1 MKAAWTVL
9 TLMLLGAVV
18 YVGHQQP
25 SFGAPSDTAQGTVAT
40 PSPQAGH
47 RLAESM
53 QRKLDHI
60 SQNSRKNPPD
70 QTPTVM
76 TEEEVNDYF
85 ASGAVKL
92 PVGVK
97 RVVVQGQ
104 SGVINAVVN
113 VDFDEIRAG
122 QRSSNPLLAIFSGQ
136 HDVRLDADAE
146 GSGGQGK
153 VHVRNVSIDGVD
165 VPRIAL
171 EYFVQKY
178 VTPKYPNVGLDSQFH
193 LPARIDLATVG
204 YHKLTVT
211 QK

>member
-1 MKAAWTVL
+1 
-9 TLMLLGAVV
+9 MLLGALV
-18 YVGHQQP
+18 YLGHQQP
-25 SFGAPSDTAQGTVAT
+25 SFAEPGRAGAGTTVAS
-40 PSPQAGH
+40 PPQAGH

-60 SQNSRKNPPD
+60 NQNAQENPPD

-85 ASGAVKL
+85 ASGKVKL

-97 RVVVQGQ
+97 KVVLQGQ
-104 SGVINAVVN
+104 SGVITAFIN

-136 HDVRLDADAE
+136 HDVRLDADAA
-146 GSGGQGK
+146 GSGGQGQ

-178 VTPKYPNVGLDSQFH
+178 VTPKYPNVGIDSQFQ

>member
-1 MKAAWTVL
+1 MKAAWMILTVVF
-9 TLMLLGAVV
+9 LGAVM
-18 YVGHQQP
+18 YLGRQQR
-25 SFGAPSDTAQGTVAT
+25 SLAEAGGAGQGATATA
-40 PSPQAGH
+40 SPQASH

-60 SQNSRKNPPD
+60 SQNAQNNPPD

-76 TEEEVNDYF
+76 TEEEVNDYL
-85 ASGAVKL
+85 ASGNVKL
-92 PVGVK
+92 PLGVK
-97 RVVVQGQ
+97 KVTLQGQ
-104 SGVINAVVN
+104 SGVINALVN
-113 VDFDEIRAG
+113 VDFDEIRGG
-122 QRSSNPLLAIFSGQ
+122 QRSPNPLLAIFSGR
-136 HDVRLDADAE
+136 HDVRLDADAA

-165 VPRIAL
+165 VPSVAL

-178 VTPKYPNVGLDSQFH
+178 VTPKYPNVGIDSQFQ
-193 LPARIDLATVG
+193 LPSRIDLATVG

>member
-1 MKAAWTVL
+1 MKTAWTIL
-9 TLMLLGAVV
+9 TVVFLGAVM
-18 YVGHQQP
+18 YLGRQQR
-25 SFGAPSDTAQGTVAT
+25 SFAEEGDARQGAQAAASPDAQ
-40 PSPQAGH
+40 H
-47 RLAESM
+47 RLSESM

-60 SQNSRKNPPD
+60 NQNAQNNPPD

-76 TEEEVNDYF
+76 TEEEVNDYL
-85 ASGAVKL
+85 AYGTVKL
-92 PVGVK
+92 PLGVRK
-97 RVVVQGQ
+97 VTLRGQ
-104 SGVINAVVN
+104 SGVINALVN
-113 VDFDEIRAG
+113 VDFDEIRGG
-122 QRSSNPLLAIFSGQ
+122 QRSPNPLLAIFSGR
-136 HDVRLDADAE
+136 HDVRLDADAA

-165 VPRIAL
+165 VPAVAL

-178 VTPKYPNVGLDSQFH
+178 VTPKYPNVGIDSQFQ

>member
-1 MKAAWTVL
+1 MKMKAAWFVL
-9 TLMLLGAVV
+9 TIMLLSAIV
-18 YVGHQQP
+18 YLSQQQRTLADQ
-25 SFGAPSDTAQGTVAT
+25 GEAAAQPT
-40 PSPQAGH
+40 PQASH
-47 RLAESM
+47 RLADSM
-53 QRKLDHI
+53 QRKIDHI
-60 SQNSRKNPPD
+60 NQNAQKNPPD

-76 TEEEVNDYF
+76 TEEEANDYL
-85 ASGAVKL
+85 ASGAVQF

-97 RVVVQGQ
+97 KVVLQGQ
-104 SGVINAVVN
+104 EGVIDAVVN

-122 QRSSNPLLAIFSGQ
+122 QRSSNPLLAIFSGR
-136 HDVRLDADAE
+136 HDVRVIADAA

-153 VHVRNVSIDGVD
+153 VHVRTVTMDGVD
-165 VPRIAL
+165 IPRIAL

-178 VTPKYPNVGLDSQFH
+178 VTPKYPNVGLDSQFQ

>member
-1 MKAAWTVL
+1 MKAPWTVMAV
-9 TLMLLGAVV
+9 TLLWALLYLA
-18 YVGHQQP
+18 HQQA
-25 SFGAPSDTAQGTVAT
+25 SSAIQGGQGATATG
-40 PSPQAGH
+40 SPETGH

-53 QRKLDHI
+53 QAKLDHI
-60 SQNSRKNPPD
+60 NQNAQRNPPD

-76 TEEEVNDYF
+76 TEEEINDYF
-85 ASGAVKL
+85 ASGTVKL

-97 RVVVQGQ
+97 KVVVHGQ
-104 SGVINAVVN
+104 SGVIDAVVN

-136 HDVRLDADAE
+136 HMMRLDADAA

-165 VPRIAL
+165 VPPVAL

-178 VTPKYPNVGLDSQFH
+178 VTPKYPNAGIDSEFQ
-193 LPARIDLATVG
+193 LPAKIDLATVG

>member
-1 MKAAWTVL
+1 MKMKAAWFVL
-9 TLMLLGAVV
+9 TIMLLSAIV
-18 YVGHQQP
+18 YLSQQQRTL
-25 SFGAPSDTAQGTVAT
+25 ADQGEAAEQPT
-40 PSPQAGH
+40 PQASH
-47 RLAESM
+47 RLADSM
-53 QRKLDHI
+53 QRKIDHI
-60 SQNSRKNPPD
+60 NQNAQKNPPD

-76 TEEEVNDYF
+76 TEEEANDYL
-85 ASGAVKL
+85 ASGAVQF

-97 RVVVQGQ
+97 KVVLQGQ
-104 SGVINAVVN
+104 EGVIDAVVN

-122 QRSSNPLLAIFSGQ
+122 QRSSNPLLAIFSGR
-136 HDVRLDADAE
+136 HDVRVIADAA

-153 VHVRNVSIDGVD
+153 VHVRTVTMDGVD
-165 VPRIAL
+165 IPRIAL

-178 VTPKYPNVGLDSQFH
+178 VTPKYPNVGLDSQFQ